1 MATIE
6 EVAERAGVARGT
18 VSKVLSGAYYAS
30 ARTREKVERAAAELG
45 YRPNLAARA
54 LSKGRTFVVGLLI
67 PYDPD
72 QLFADPHLLDIIRG
86 VEAAANS
93 RDYNVLLSTAHRP
106 NDPTSAYSRVLRSH
120 YVDGMVVIEGP
131 DMAPIADQ
139 LKQQPS
145 PWVVSGYGPAGSD
158 SYCVHADDPAIT
170 AELTNHL
177 LALGHRRIG
186 VISSDPRP
194 RAFDKRLQGFH
205 QALHSHGLHS
215 DPALIAFGD
224 MSVESGYRAAQ
235 QLLTQAEPPTAIWA
249 LNDRMALGALQCAR
263 ERGLRVPV
271 DLSIAGFDDIAA
283 AALSDPPLTTV
294 RLPSYQEGQAAIE
307 LVFQLLDGETPPREV
322 VVPTDVIV
330 RGSTGSAPRSWKEA
344 NARTTT

>member
-1 MATIE
+1 MATID
-6 EVAERAGVARGT
+6 EVAEHAGVTRGT
-18 VSKVLSGAYYAS
+18 VSKVLSGTYNAS
-30 ARTREKVERAAAELG
+30 ASTRAKVEQAAAELG

-106 NDPTSAYSRVLRSH
+106 NDPTSAYSRVLRSK

-131 DMAPIADQ
+131 DMTAIAEQ

-145 PWVVSGYGPAGSD
+145 PWVVSGYGPIGSEA
-158 SYCVHADDPAIT
+158 YCVHADDPAIT
-170 AELTNHL
+170 AELTEHL
-177 LALGHRRIG
+177 LSLGHTRVG

-194 RAFDKRLQGFH
+194 GAFDKRLHGFH
-205 QALHSHGLHS
+205 QALHGHGLRA
-215 DPALIAFGD
+215 DPALMAFGD
-224 MSVESGYRAAQ
+224 MSVASGYRAAEE
-235 QLLTQAEPPTAIWA
+235 LLARPEPPTAIWA
-249 LNDRMALGALQCAR
+249 LNDRMALGALQWAR
-263 ERGLRVPV
+263 EHGRRVPI

-283 AALSDPPLTTV
+283 AALSDPALTTV
-294 RLPSYQEGQAAIE
+294 RLPSYQEGQAAIQ
-307 LVFQLLDGETPPREV
+307 LLFQLLDGETPPREV
-322 VVPTDVIV
+322 VVPTDVII
-330 RGSTGSAPRSWKEA
+330 RGSTGVAPY
-344 NARTTT
+344 

>member
-1 MATIE
+1 MATID
-6 EVAERAGVARGT
+6 EVAERAGVTRGT
-18 VSKVLSGAYYAS
+18 VSKVLSGTYNAS
-30 ARTREKVERAAAELG
+30 PRTRAKVEQAAAELG

-106 NDPTSAYSRVLRSH
+106 NDPTSAYSRVLRSR

-131 DMAPIADQ
+131 DMLAITEQ

-145 PWVVSGYGPAGSD
+145 PWVISGYEPVGSEA
-158 SYCVHADDPAIT
+158 YCVHADDPAIT
-170 AELTNHL
+170 AKLTDHL

-186 VISSDPRP
+186 VISSELRL
-194 RAFDKRLQGFH
+194 RAFDKRLEGFH
-205 QALHSHGLHS
+205 QALHAHAVSY
-215 DPALIAFGD
+215 DPSLIVFGD
-224 MSVESGYRAAQ
+224 MSVESGYRATE
-235 QLLTQAEPPTAIWA
+235 QLMARPEPPTAIWA
-249 LNDRMALGALQCAR
+249 LNDRMALGALQWAR
-263 ERGLRVPV
+263 EHGVRVPAE
-271 DLSIAGFDDIAA
+271 LSIAGFDDISA

-307 LVFQLLDGETPPREV
+307 MVFQLLDGESLPREMI
-322 VVPTDVIV
+322 VPTDVIV
-330 RGSTGSAPRSWKEA
+330 RGSTSAASG
-344 NARTTT
+344 